1 MKPDAIKTK
10 RYFDPLEIQKHLKNV
25 EYIMMVTPAPEKFK
39 ETPIHFS
46 LFLNTSENLPKDIQA
61 AILDKFM
68 DEHKIKNPQEIMSQ
82 LMPVGFGESTQ
93 ESAMPMLL
101 IKPEDQRSIPHTL
114 MFVIDFLGDS
124 DSFPQAKIENLTGW
138 TYAYSD
144 A

>member
-10 RYFDPLEIQKHLKNV
+10 RYFDPFEIQEHLQNV
-25 EYIMMVTPAPEKFK
+25 EYIMMVSPAPEKFK

-46 LFLNTSENLPKDIQA
+46 IFLNTSDNLPKDIQA

-68 DEHKIKNPQEIMSQ
+68 DDHKIKNPQELMSQ

-93 ESAMPMLL
+93 ETAMPMLL
-101 IKPEDQRSIPHTL
+101 IKPEDQQNIPHTI
-114 MFVIDFLGDS
+114 MFVMDFLADS
-124 DSFPQAKIENLTGW
+124 DNFPQAKIENLTGW
-138 TYAYSD
+138 TYAYSH

>member
-1 MKPDAIKTK
+1 MQADAIKTK
-10 RYFDPLEIQKHLKNV
+10 RYYDPLEIQKHLENV
-25 EYIMMVTPAPEKFK
+25 EYIMMAAPAPEKFK

-46 LFLNTSENLPKDIQA
+46 IFLNTTENLPKDIQI

-68 DEHKIKNPQEIMSQ
+68 DEHKIKNPKELMSQ
-82 LMPVGFGESTQ
+82 IMPVGFGESTQ

-101 IKPEDQRSIPHTL
+101 IKPEDQRNIPYTL
-114 MFVIDFLGDS
+114 MFVMDFLADS
-124 DSFPQAKIENLTGW
+124 DNFPEAKIKNLMGW

>member
-10 RYFDPLEIQKHLKNV
+10 RYFDPLEIQKHLENV
-25 EYIMMVTPAPEKFK
+25 EYIMMVAPAPEKFK

-46 LFLNTSENLPKDIQA
+46 IFLNTSDNLPKDIQA

-68 DEHKIKNPQEIMSQ
+68 DEHSIKNPQELMSQ

-93 ESAMPMLL
+93 ETAMPMLL
-101 IKPEDQRSIPHTL
+101 IKPEDQQNIPHTV
-114 MFVIDFLGDS
+114 MFVMDFLADS
-124 DSFPQAKIENLTGW
+124 DNFPQAKIENLTGW